1 MGGGGGDSTIWG
13 TLSSLNNP
21 LKVWSK
27 KTTKNTIWDPFWPC
41 QELYANSLMY
51 FLIMSWNNGGTAK
64 FQPVKAHT
72 SSGISRYYC
81 HLPNPPTHHL
91 TCHLYYTPKFPTLF
105 SFIATSVNTFFNF
118 FTFSELKISKVG
130 NVNTFEGISNWF
142 SLPKPNFFAICLNF
156 QQQNPLTNQYLP
168 HLSSENCEMN
178 SIKSDSL
185 RAFQQFTKN
194 TSQFQYIVSVL
205 IWF

>member
-1 MGGGGGDSTIWG
+1 
-13 TLSSLNNP
+13 
-21 LKVWSK
+21 
-27 KTTKNTIWDPFWPC
+27 
-41 QELYANSLMY
+41 
-51 FLIMSWNNGGTAK
+51 
-64 FQPVKAHT
+64 
-72 SSGISRYYC
+72 
-81 HLPNPPTHHL
+81 
-91 TCHLYYTPKFPTLF
+91 
-105 SFIATSVNTFFNF
+105 
-118 FTFSELKISKVG
+118 
-130 NVNTFEGISNWF
+130 
-142 SLPKPNFFAICLNF
+142 LNF